1 MPFNVRVHH
10 DKRDMKYRSRTEIV
24 RHILE
29 SANGGGGGI
38 TKAQILY
45 KASLSHAQ
53 LKEYLAILTENDFLG
68 YDFGTETFKTT
79 EKGHRFLEIYNG
91 IEDVVVKA

>member
-1 MPFNVRVHH
+1 ME
-10 DKRDMKYRSRTEIV
+10 YRSRTEIV
-24 RHILE
+24 RQILE
-29 SANGGGGGI
+29 AANGGGGI

-79 EKGHRFLEIYNG
+79 KKGHRFLEIYNG
-91 IEDVVVKA
+91 IEDLVVKA

>member
-1 MPFNVRVHH
+1 MR
-10 DKRDMKYRSRTEIV
+10 YRSRTEIV

-29 SANGGGGGI
+29 SANRGGGDGGI

-45 KASLSHAQ
+45 KVSLSHAQ

-68 YDFGTETFKTT
+68 YDVGTETFKTT

-91 IEDVVVKA
+91 IEDLVVKA

>member
-1 MPFNVRVHH
+1 MPFNVRGHIS
-10 DKRDMKYRSRTEIV
+10 KRGMRYRSRTEIV

-29 SANGGGGGI
+29 SANGSGGV
-38 TKAQILY
+38 TKAQLLY

-53 LKEYLAILTENDFLG
+53 LKEYLAILIENDFLG
-68 YDFGTETFKTT
+68 YDFDTETFKTT

-91 IEDVVVKA
+91 IEDLVVKA

>member
-1 MPFNVRVHH
+1 MPFNVRVHY

-29 SANGGGGGI
+29 ATNGGDGI
-38 TKAQILY
+38 TKAQLLY
-45 KASLSHAQ
+45 EASLSHDQ

-68 YDFGTETFKTT
+68 YDFDTETFKTT

-91 IEDVVVKA
+91 IEDLVVKA

>member
-29 SANGGGGGI
+29 SANGSGGGS

-45 KASLSHAQ
+45 KASLSHDQ
-53 LKEYLAILTENDFLG
+53 LKEYLTILTEYDFLG
-68 YDFGTETFKTT
+68 YDFGTQTFKTT

-91 IEDVVVKA
+91 IEDLVVKA